1 MEIKELRL
9 GNLVSYR
16 GEISKITG
24 LCDNCLVRVSND
36 SGDITLQIG
45 ELSSIQLTESWF
57 KENGFVEN
65 NNYGFPILSNS
76 ILRADVYDTGN
87 GWHIHIDDRDY
98 CTSFSGVVKDLHT
111 LQNIYFFS
119 TGDDL

>member
-24 LCDNCLVRVSND
+24 LYDCLVRVSNV

-76 ILRADVYDTGN
+76 TLRVNVYDTGN
-87 GWHIHIDDRDY
+87 GWHIHVDDQDY